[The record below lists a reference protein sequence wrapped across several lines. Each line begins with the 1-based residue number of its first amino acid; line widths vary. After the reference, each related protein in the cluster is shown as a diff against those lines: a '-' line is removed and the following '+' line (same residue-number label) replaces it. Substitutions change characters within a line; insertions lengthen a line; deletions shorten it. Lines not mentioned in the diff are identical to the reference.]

1 MLTWGL
7 ITAALAVTA
16 IQASAQDVTVRGWER
31 VRPISMQS
39 SHSIP
44 EAVKHLT
51 WFLGYVS
58 GLAVANHVN
67 MLDKGDRRF
76 DGQLGGRLLR
86 ALSGKYHKRRGR
98 PVLQVSPGTDEN
110 SFLSQIKKN
119 LMSKLLSE
127 QLWQGLGMP
136 STTYEPK

>member
-1 MLTWGL
+1 MRGSGTC
-7 ITAALAVTA
+7 
-16 IQASAQDVTVRGWER
+16 QAYLDAK
-31 VRPISMQS
+31 S

-67 MLDKGDRRF
+67 ILDKGDAESMVNWVDAYCDRYPARYIS
-76 DGQLGGRLLR
+76 DAGD
-86 ALSGKYHKRRGR
+86 

-110 SFLSQIKKN
+110 SFLSEMKGRIDE
-119 LMSKLLSE
+119 E
-127 QLWQGLGMP
+127 QVF
-136 STTYEPK
+136 